1 MNNRLIRRNSGK
13 GDSSAI
19 PPAKAEAAE
28 MDILGEMARHNI
40 RLMNRNDELIGEV
53 ARLRRLLD
61 KLISEWDRGPWQI
74 GYWPPMDAAIEE
86 AREYKNTP
94 G

>member
-1 MNNRLIRRNSGK
+1 MNNRLIRRDSGK

-19 PPAKAEAAE
+19 PSAE

-53 ARLRRLLD
+53 ARLRELLD
-61 KLISEWDRGPWQI
+61 RIVGEWDRGPWQT
-74 GYWPPMDAAIEE
+74 GYWPPMDAAIED